1 MMAIPFHLSDMPHPT
16 RPHIMEIIE
25 LSEGQPAPAGAQWIG
40 VGPVL
45 GGSWM
50 LDGNIPTPD
59 GLMSRYGDYE
69 RPGVAIQEA
78 IDFALGQQV
87 PLLYVELDA
96 RRCD

>member
-1 MMAIPFHLSDMPHPT
+1 MPHPI
-16 RPHIMEIIE
+16 RAHIMEIIE
-25 LSEGQPAPAGAQWIG
+25 LPEGQPAPPGAQWIG

-50 LDGNIPTPD
+50 LDGNIPVPH
-59 GLMSRYGDYE
+59 GLMSQYGDYVG
-69 RPGVAIQEA
+69 PGTAIQAA

-87 PLLYVELDA
+87 PLLYVEIDA